1 MANVNRI
8 NGFKPVKHING
19 SPYSGQSE
27 TFYKAAGTTVT
38 HDLFVGDLV
47 YPSGSGDAN
56 GVPGVVVATAGKG
69 AMILGVIVGIK
80 PQPAHLDRNNW
91 IDGADAGYVEVC
103 TDPSV
108 ILEAQV
114 DDTLTYTDLFNNT
127 NMVVTQAGSRTSGA
141 SGQQID
147 ATVNTSA
154 TNQLKIVGFPQRDD
168 NVIGATYNKAYVTI
182 NQHVLGNAGIAGL

>member
-1 MANVNRI
+1 MANVSRI

-19 SPYSGQSE
+19 SPYNGQSE

-47 YPSGSGDAN
+47 YPSGTGDTN
-56 GVPGVVVATAGKG
+56 GIAGVVVATAGKNDV
-69 AMILGVIVGIK
+69 LGCIVGIK
-80 PQPAHLDRNNW
+80 PDPNHLDRNNW

-108 ILEAQV
+108 VYEAQI
-114 DDTLTYTDLFNNT
+114 DDTLTYTDLYNNT
-127 NMVVTQAGSRTSGA
+127 NMVQTQAGSRTTGA

-147 ATVNTSA
+147 ATVATSS
-154 TNQLKIVGFPQRDD
+154 TCQLKLIGFPQKPD
-168 NVIGATYNKAYVTI
+168 NTIGAAYNRGYVII
-182 NQHVLGNAGIAGL
+182 NRSILTGAQVAGL